1 MSYQEYDVP
10 DDFPLFL
17 RQYIPNNYFAT
28 HTVADYTRYP
38 LHFSWDA
45 TEGLVIV
52 NVRGIFHL
60 YTKRFLHTGLHERWY

>member
-1 MSYQEYDVP
+1 MSRMIFPSFSGNTYQTIILQP
-10 DDFPLFL
+10 ILSQIILGISF
-17 RQYIPNNYFAT
+17 
-28 HTVADYTRYP
+28 
-38 LHFSWDA
+38 HFSWDA